1 MRAHRHQG
9 GLGGRTPSAGLY
21 ERFRDA
27 RAGMGMDI
35 YPVDEPDLMRRLA
48 DDVRAGRLICLLSDR
63 DLSGNGV
70 PVEWPGA
77 GTVSVP
83 AGPALLA
90 RRTRAD
96 LRVATTRFEDGR
108 LRILVSERI
117 EPGTVGR

>member
-1 MRAHRHQG
+1 
-9 GLGGRTPSAGLY
+9 
-21 ERFRDA
+21 
-27 RAGMGMDI
+27 MDI